1 MRSIKAV
8 AAIVAGLALSAIVVA
23 ETGDKPASPTTAP
36 TTQAAAA
43 PINKF
48 CPLNPENTVDPA
60 VTTVYDG
67 KTIGFCCPDCIP
79 DFKKDPAKYMKTLK

>member
-8 AAIVAGLALSAIVVA
+8 AAIVAGLALSAVVIA
-23 ETGDKPASPTTAP
+23 ETGDKPAPSTTAP
-36 TTQAAAA
+36 TTQAAAV

-48 CPLNPENTVDPA
+48 CPLNPDTPVDPT
-60 VTTVYDG
+60 VTTVYQG
-67 KTIGFCCPDCIP
+67 KTIGFCCPDCIA